1 MLLNSACYNISLI
14 MNSKNKLVNLFRSVY
29 NWLVS
34 RQFDLYILI
43 PLFVILFISLI
54 TQGSVSGGQF
64 LAKHF
69 VFTLLGILVFYLGYS
84 LDINLIRRYG
94 WIFYIA
100 SILLLILVI
109 IKGTTALGAQRW
121 ISIGGISMQPS
132 EPAKIACIIALASW
146 YYYRPP
152 KKITDLIIA
161 GLATMLIPF
170 GLIFIQPDLG
180 TSLVLIFLFA
190 IISYWAGA
198 SLLQMLTLYSPA
210 FIMVLAS
217 LGINYGLDIAT
228 VNILGRDINIASS
241 FLGLTFIFGLAFW
254 LIKHYKITTI
264 KSWQFISWLLWLIFS
279 LFVAFIGRPFAWNL
293 LKPYQQKR
301 LTIFLDPSSDP
312 LGAGYNILQSLS
324 AVGNG
329 GITGQ
334 KWGQGQLTQGSFV
347 PEQHTDFI
355 FSAVAEELGFIGAA
369 ILIIC
374 FAIIAWRLIRFAS
387 QTKDSFERLFTIGIM
402 SIFLFHTVVNIGMN
416 IGIMPITGVPLPFM
430 SYGGTS
436 VLINMFAFGIIQR
449 IHANKANSNKRFF

>member
-1 MLLNSACYNISLI
+1 MHKLNS
-14 MNSKNKLVNLFRSVY
+14 LVKSVS
-29 NWLVS
+29 NWFIS
-34 RQFDLYILI
+34 RQFDLYVLI
-43 PLFVILFISLI
+43 PLFIIIVISLI

-64 LAKHF
+64 
-69 VFTLLGILVFYLGYS
+69 FTKQLIFSVLGLFVFYLGYS

-94 WIFYIA
+94 WVFYVA
-100 SILLLILVI
+100 SILLLILVL

-152 KKITDLIIA
+152 RKFTDLIIA
-161 GLATMLIPF
+161 GVATMLIPF

-180 TSLVLIFLFA
+180 TSLVLIFIFA

-198 SLLQMLTLYSPA
+198 TLLQMLTLYSPA

-217 LGINYGLDIAT
+217 LGINYGLNIT
-228 VNILGRDINIASS
+228 NINILGREVHVASS
-241 FLGLTFIFGLAFW
+241 FLGLAFIFGLAFW
-254 LIKHYKITTI
+254 LIRYYKINTV
-264 KSWQFISWLLWLIFS
+264 KSWQFFAWLSWLVFS
-279 LFVAFIGRPFAWNL
+279 LFIAFVGRPFAWNL

-301 LTIFLDPSSDP
+301 LTIFLDPSGDP

-329 GITGQ
+329 GFWGQ
-334 KWGQGQLTQGSFV
+334 KWGQGQLTQGAFV

-355 FSAVAEELGFIGAA
+355 FSAVAEELGFIGAL
-369 ILIIC
+369 ILIIS
-374 FAIIAWRLIRFAS
+374 FAVIVWRLIQFAS
-387 QTKDSFERLFTIGIM
+387 QTKDSFERLFTIGIT
-402 SIFLFHTVVNIGMN
+402 SVFLFHTVVNIGMN

-436 VLINMFAFGIIQR
+436 VLINMFALGIIQR
-449 IHANKANSNKRFF
+449 IHANKVNNKKRLY